1 MKRLH
6 AVCSDLEGVW
16 VPEVWINVALKTGCE
31 ELRLT
36 TRDIKD
42 YDELMRYRIRILKEK
57 NLKLRDIQQVISTIK
72 PLEGALEMIE
82 WLRRHTRFVVVSDTF
97 VEFAGPLMAQ
107 LNWPLLFCHSLV
119 TDENDTITGYKL
131 RQKDSKRK
139 AVEALKSL
147 HYEVIAF
154 GDSYNDVS
162 MLKEADKA
170 ILFRPPQN
178 VIDDFP
184 EFTVM
189 HDYSELKK
197 YLTEHFGI

>member
-16 VPEVWINVALKTGCE
+16 VPEVWINVALKTGFE

-42 YDELMRYRIRILKEK
+42 YDELMHYRIRILKEK
-57 NLKLRDIQQVISTIK
+57 NLKLKDIQHVISTIK

-82 WLRRHTRFVVVSDTF
+82 WLKHHTRFVVVSDTF

-119 TDENDTITGYKL
+119 TDEKGTITGYTL
-131 RQKDSKRK
+131 RQKDSKKK
-139 AVEALKSL
+139 AAEALKSL
-147 HYEVIAF
+147 NYEVIAF
-154 GDSYNDVS
+154 GDSYNDVN
-162 MLKEADKA
+162 MLKVADKA

-178 VIDDFP
+178 VIDDYP

-189 HDYSELKK
+189 HDYSELKN
-197 YLTEHFGI
+197 YLMKHFAI